1 MNTTIS
7 KTSVG
12 ENGIVL
18 PVNGR
23 NIDLSKMS
31 EKNVKKVLMQ
41 ALFENHKEFITSMEV
56 DKECKIKAKIIDRE
70 IAKTKAGI
78 EKDENKKRRT
88 DAKKNMARL
97 SVEKN
102 HLYKMIKM
110 FGVDVEK
117 EIKNLTA
124 ISE

>member
-41 ALFENHKEFITSMEV
+41 ALFENHKEFISSMEV

>member
-1 MNTTIS
+1 MNTVIS
-7 KTSVG
+7 KTTIDP
-12 ENGIVL
+12 NGVMV
-18 PVNGR
+18 PVNGK
-23 NIDLSKMS
+23 NVDLSKMS
-31 EKNVKKVLMQ
+31 DSKIKKVLMQ
-41 ALFENHKEFITSMEV
+41 ALFENHKEFINSLEI

-70 IAKTKAGI
+70 IAKTKAGL
-78 EKDENKKRRT
+78 EKDENKKRRA

-124 ISE
+124 LSE

>member
-31 EKNVKKVLMQ
+31 ESKVKKVLMQ
-41 ALFENHKEFITSMEV
+41 ALFENHKEFISSMEV

>member
-1 MNTTIS
+1 MNATIS
-7 KTSVG
+7 KTTVDP
-12 ENGIVL
+12 NGIVV

-23 NIDLSKMS
+23 NIDLTKMS
-31 EKNVKKVLMQ
+31 ESKVKKVLMQ
-41 ALFENHKEFITSMEV
+41 ALFENHKEFISSMEV